1 MRNTK
6 LYRLIRFNYDSIREF
21 ASDMGMSQ
29 VNASNL
35 INGKTGWTEENVR
48 KACDLLSIPQEQV
61 GEVFYAKE

>member
-21 ASDMGMSQ
+21 AKDMGMSQ
-29 VNASNL
+29 VNASYL

-48 KACDLLSIPQEQV
+48 KACGLLSIPTEQV
-61 GEVFYAKE
+61 GEMFYPKE

>member
-1 MRNTK
+1 
-6 LYRLIRFNYDSIREF
+6 
-21 ASDMGMSQ
+21 MSQ

-48 KACDLLSIPQEQV
+48 KACNLLNIPQEQV